1 MLIARV
7 ISPIHSLGPGERVGI
22 WVQGCSKRCK
32 GCISEELQVFDE
44 SKDIPVEIL
53 ISIVKQEA
61 NRNKCE
67 RLTISGGDPFE
78 QSKELL
84 MFLEGVRGTFK
95 DILVY
100 TGFTFDEIK
109 SSEYAEKCLCFID
122 VLIDGRYVEDE
133 NKGKSRLYGSNNQKV
148 IFLNNSFLEDY
159 EKYEED
165 DYSLETFIHKNKV
178 ITVGIQRRMP

>member
-7 ISPIHSLGPGERVGI
+7 ISPIHSLGPGGRVGV
-22 WVQGCSKRCK
+22 WVQGCSKKCK
-32 GCISEELQVFDE
+32 GCISEELQVFDK
-44 SKDIPVEIL
+44 SKDIPVGAL
-53 ISIVKQEA
+53 VSIVKQEA

-78 QSKELL
+78 QPKELL
-84 MFLEGVRGTFK
+84 MFLEGVRSTFK

-109 SSEYAEKCLCFID
+109 SFEYAEECLCYID
-122 VLIDGRYVEDE
+122 VLVDGRYIEDE

-148 IFLNNSFLEDY
+148 IFLNNNLFDDY

-165 DYSLETFIHKNKV
+165 AHSLETFIHNKKV
-178 ITVGIQRRMP
+178 ITIGIQRRIL

>member
-22 WVQGCSKRCK
+22 WVQGCSKKCK

-44 SKDIPVEIL
+44 SKDIPVDVL

-61 NRNKCE
+61 IRSKCE

-78 QSKELL
+78 QPEELRG
-84 MFLEGVRGTFK
+84 FLEGVRNTFK
-95 DILVY
+95 DILAY

-109 SSEYAEKCLCFID
+109 SSKLAEQCLGFID
-122 VLIDGRYVEDE
+122 VLIEGKYVEAE
-133 NKGKSRLYGSNNQKV
+133 NKGNSRLYGSDNQKV
-148 IFLNNSFLEDY
+148 IFLNNSFQEDY
-159 EKYEED
+159 EKYEKD
-165 DYSLETFIHKNKV
+165 NHSLETFIHKDKV
-178 ITVGIQRRMP
+178 ITVGIQRRVP